1 MSFCKMV
8 EQNQD
13 QSYEDFMERQRDIFI
28 NLKFPVQDSTVSSS
42 TDTTENAPAQDTVKE
57 MAQYLLQEK
66 IMNKEQCLPDT
77 TSLTAAAK

>member
-1 MSFCKMV
+1 MV

-13 QSYEDFMERQRDIFI
+13 QSYEDFMERQRDTFI

-42 TDTTENAPAQDTVKE
+42 TDTIENAPAQDTVKE

-66 IMNKEQCLPDT
+66 IMNKEQFLPDT
-77 TSLTAAAK
+77 TSLTAAAKQLS